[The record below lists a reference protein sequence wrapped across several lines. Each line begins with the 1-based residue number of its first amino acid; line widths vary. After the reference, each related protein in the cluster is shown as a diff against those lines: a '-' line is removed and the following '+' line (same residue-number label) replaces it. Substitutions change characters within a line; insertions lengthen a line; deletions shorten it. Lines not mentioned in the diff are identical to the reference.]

1 MVGGAIFFMDFG
13 VVGLDGLVGSDT
25 GLASL
30 GSVSD
35 PETKQKWYGSGGFLK
50 QERSGATEDDW
61 KSLKIAKTDDFSPSK
76 AMLLPHRNTLL
87 RSNATLFS
95 DAGQQEQQQQMLSF
109 SSPKSE
115 PLFMERS
122 SQNALFPYYH
132 QSHTS
137 SAYNRNTGI
146 YYYHQFRP
154 LNLWGTLH
162 FEGMKVM
169 CLWFSFGEP
178 NISVCNFSHGSWVL
192 VHVCFSE
199 VGGD

>member
-1 MVGGAIFFMDFG
+1 MDFG
-13 VVGLDGLVGSDT
+13 VVGLDGLVGSET

-30 GSVSD
+30 GSD
-35 PETKQKWYGSGGFLK
+35 PETKQKWYGSGFLK

-61 KSLKIAKTDDFSPSK
+61 KSLKIAKTDDFSASK

-95 DAGQQEQQQQMLSF
+95 DAAGQQEQQQMLSF

-122 SQNALFPYYH
+122 SHNALFSPYYH
-132 QSHTS
+132 PTS

-146 YYYHQFRP
+146 
-154 LNLWGTLH
+154 LLL
-162 FEGMKVM
+162 
-169 CLWFSFGEP
+169 
-178 NISVCNFSHGSWVL
+178 SVSV
-192 VHVCFSE
+192 
-199 VGGD
+199 